1 MRLTEILA
9 GASLSRAAPPRR
21 SPAWQG
27 VRGSLE
33 RAGVPAG
40 AVRSWQSLFS
50 ILHCRAPPRSSSLA
64 AV

>member
-1 MRLTEILA
+1 MRLTELLA

-21 SPAWQG
+21 SPAWRD

-40 AVRSWQSLFS
+40 AVRSWRSLFS
-50 ILHCRAPPRSSSLA
+50 ALHRRAPPCGATLA
-64 AV
+64 A